1 MSFLVKYEQIVSTA
15 NTASS
20 RPGVF
25 PFSTLVGPPALV
37 GGLWS
42 FPFLS
47 LFLSSF
53 SNRLGLR
60 LQKGWPGVLKAW
72 RSMYKLNKAGLHG
85 RSTGGAVVQLLAMQ
99 VP

>member
-1 MSFLVKYEQIVSTA
+1 MSFLIKYEQIVSTA
-15 NTASS
+15 STAST

-25 PFSTLVGPPALV
+25 PFSTSPLALV

-42 FPFLS
+42 FPFFS

-53 SNRLGLR
+53 SNRLRLR

-99 VP
+99 VL